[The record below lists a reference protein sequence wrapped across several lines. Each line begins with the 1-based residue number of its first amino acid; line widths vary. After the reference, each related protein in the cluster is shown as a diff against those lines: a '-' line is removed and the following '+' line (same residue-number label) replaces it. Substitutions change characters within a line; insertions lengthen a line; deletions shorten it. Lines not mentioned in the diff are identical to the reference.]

1 MEARSR
7 AAEARERLASRRVY
21 TANELDFAD
30 GGRSIVSGGGRRLR
44 LLLLS
49 CGSPGNPIKR
59 KGDYG
64 FLNIPGEIITRLR
77 NPTAGN
83 RETARPAISPDYAPR
98 LSSSATA
105 AATRDGKLERKFRR
119 LVDTLPGRG
128 IAKRECTI

>member
-1 MEARSR
+1 MFSLFLIRFLEFLLRQIGNWNSRGMLLGRSGTDGSEVACR
-7 AAEARERLASRRVY
+7 GGERASRRVY

-77 NPTAGN
+77 NPTAG
-83 RETARPAISPDYAPR
+83 
-98 LSSSATA
+98 
-105 AATRDGKLERKFRR
+105 K
-119 LVDTLPGRG
+119 
-128 IAKRECTI
+128 